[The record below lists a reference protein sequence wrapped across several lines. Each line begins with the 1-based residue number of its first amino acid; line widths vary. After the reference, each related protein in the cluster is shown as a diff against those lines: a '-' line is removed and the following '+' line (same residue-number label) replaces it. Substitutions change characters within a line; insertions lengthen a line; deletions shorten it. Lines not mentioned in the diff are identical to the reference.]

1 MPKLILL
8 GDSTLDNFNWVPNKA
23 TVNDH
28 LNRQLP
34 KMEILNFAVDGF
46 TTDSILYGEY
56 KDCAVNS
63 SQHIHKYFEPL
74 KVLKNEKEVE
84 HIVLSVLGDDFRIQ
98 LSKLIFMAPE
108 ERPKAIEQLINH
120 IIKNYIQVVKEIRK
134 VQPNAKLS
142 IVLQYTPYIK
152 NDPYLIYF
160 LMDKIFHHGTVSHG
174 LLSYL
179 QIMYHSVFGL
189 NSKHELQALNL
200 LHELMAKIYRN
211 IFNELGDSSF
221 AIIDLASSF
230 DYRNG
235 KLYQAQIEPSD
246 EGGELIASLI
256 AHTITHHDFQNESML
271 YAKPPLQL
279 NPKILAVPLTKLKK
293 DWFPRQIYVTQEQ
306 AISAFKQAYLLQL
319 NKDRQSY
326 LGLYGF
332 FARSNVD
339 FEHATLEKLIEHA
352 QNYSTKKTGHRTLK
366 VMQNL
371 GWLTEQGTIKEE
383 SGIGRLLKN

>member
-1 MPKLILL
+1 ILL

-23 TVNDH
+23 TVTDH
-28 LNRQLP
+28 LRRQLP

-56 KDCAVNS
+56 KDCAVTS
-63 SQHIHKYFEPL
+63 SQHTHKYFEPL
-74 KVLKNEKEVE
+74 KALENEQDVE
-84 HIVLSVLGDDFRIQ
+84 HIVLSVLGNDFRIQ

-142 IVLQYTPYIK
+142 IVLQYTPYVE

-160 LMDKIFHHGTVSHG
+160 LMDKLFHHGTVSHG
-174 LLSYL
+174 FLSYL
-179 QIMYHSVFGL
+179 QIMYYSIFGL
-189 NSKHELQALNL
+189 NSKHEQQALNL
-200 LHELMAKIYRN
+200 LHKLMAKVYRN
-211 IFNELGDSSF
+211 VFNELGDNSL

-230 DYRNG
+230 DYRNS
-235 KLYQAQIEPSD
+235 KLYKAQIEPSD
-246 EGGELIASLI
+246 EGGKLIASLI
-256 AHTITHHDFQNESML
+256 THTITHHDFQNESML
-271 YAKPPLQL
+271 YAKPPLQP

-293 DWFPRQIYVTQEQ
+293 DWFPQQIYVTQEQ
-306 AISAFKQAYLLQL
+306 AITAFKQAYLLQL

-326 LGLYGF
+326 LGLYSF

-339 FEHATLEKLIEHA
+339 FEHATLEKLIVHA
-352 QNYSTKKTGHRTLK
+352 QNYSTKKTGYRTLK

-371 GWLTEQGTIKEE
+371 GWLTEQGNIKEE
-383 SGIGRLLKN
+383 SGIVRLLKN